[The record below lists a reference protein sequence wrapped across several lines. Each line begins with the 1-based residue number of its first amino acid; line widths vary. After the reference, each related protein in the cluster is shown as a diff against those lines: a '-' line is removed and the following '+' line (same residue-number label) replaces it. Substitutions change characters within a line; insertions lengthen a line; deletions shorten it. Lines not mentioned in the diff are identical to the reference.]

1 MLRNIFYLA
10 ICLAWLTA
18 SLLTPTDLKAS
29 EDPHKMLFD
38 NKCGKCHSSER
49 IKKFHKNKKEMS
61 EIIKRMSGKKGANIS
76 QEELDAID
84 EYILS
89 LDFDTGSG

>member
-1 MLRNIFYLA
+1 MTCKIFYLA
-10 ICLAWLTA
+10 ICLAWLAA
-18 SLLTPTDLKAS
+18 SVLTPTNLWAT
-29 EDPHKMLFD
+29 ENPHKMLFE
-38 NKCGKCHSSER
+38 NKCSKCHNPDR
-49 IKKFHKNKKEMS
+49 IKKFHKDKKKMS
-61 EIIKRMSGKKGANIS
+61 DTVKRMSGKRGSNIT

>member
-1 MLRNIFYLA
+1 MTRKIFCLI
-10 ICLAWLTA
+10 ICLAWLAA
-18 SLLTPTDLKAS
+18 SVLTPTNLRAT

-38 NKCGKCHSSER
+38 NKCSKCHSPDR
-49 IKKFHKNKKEMS
+49 IKKFPKNKKEMS
-61 EIIKRMSGKKGANIS
+61 ETIKRMSGKKGANIS

-89 LDFDTGSG
+89 LDLDTGSG